1 MRDLVSSPLRLPGL
15 GGLAVALLLAA
26 WPTSSAM
33 SLDEVYGGM
42 ASGCTYDAAANYQII
57 TAYVDEQPEGPKL
70 ARPDGGKQL
79 APFLGRASLT
89 RMGEFY
95 TLEIPVSDATLYG
108 IPVSRLAPYRGIGSG
123 IAGVTITFPLSL
135 SAVQSKLDS
144 AGVKLVSH
152 DHGWGEIVPVLQPVA
167 ADSSSTELVCDLS
180 M

>member
-42 ASGCTYDAAANYQII
+42 AGGCTYDAAANYRII
-57 TAYVDEQPEGPKL
+57 TAYVDEHTEGPKL
-70 ARPDGGKQL
+70 ARPEGGRQL
-79 APFLGRASLT
+79 APFLGRASLIRT
-89 RMGEFY
+89 GEFY
-95 TLEIPVSDATLYG
+95 TLEIPVSGATLYG

-123 IAGVTITFPLSL
+123 IAGVTITFPIPL
-135 SAVQSKLDS
+135 SAVRSKLDS
-144 AGVKLVSH
+144 AGVKLVA
-152 DHGWGEIVPVLQPVA
+152 DDNEWGEIEPVLQPVA
-167 ADSSSTELVCDLS
+167 EDSSSTELVCDRS